1 MKSTKITTLLH
12 NIYPKAGDSKYV
24 KVKDYNNLKDDFDA
38 LRPSDTA
45 SKADTISEV
54 TSGSGVTVDGVLLKD
69 SGISTGTSKVVE
81 KTIEVALTSA
91 NLQAMYATPVTV
103 VAAPG
108 AGYAL
113 AFKSAVLIYD
123 STATAYTNGGVITIN
138 YGGGGAAQS
147 SNLAATFLTGAGD
160 KVFNLEKLNGAGGLT
175 MPVNTALVITN
186 ASGAFTTGTGV
197 CRLQITYTVHETG
210 L

>member
-54 TSGSGVTVDGVLLKD
+54 TSGAGVTIDGVRLKD

-81 KTIEVALTSA
+81 KTVEVALTAA

-123 STATAYTNGGVITIN
+123 STATAYTGGGVITIN
-138 YGGGGAAQS
+138 YGSGGAAQS

-160 KVFNLEKLNGAGGLT
+160 KVFNLEKLNAASGLT

-186 ASGAFTTGTGV
+186 ASGAFATGTGV

>member
-54 TSGSGVTVDGVLLKD
+54 TSGSGVTVDGVRLKD
-69 SGISTGTSKVVE
+69 SGISTGTSKVVT
-81 KTIEVALTSA
+81 KTVEVLLSSA
-91 NLQAMYATPVTV
+91 NLQAMYTTPVSL

-108 AGYAL
+108 AGYVL
-113 AFKSAVLIYD
+113 AFEKAVLIYD
-123 STATAYTNGGVITIN
+123 STATAYTGGGVITIN

-160 KVFNLEKLNGAGGLT
+160 KIFNLEKLNAASGLT

-186 ASGAFTTGTGV
+186 ASGAFATGTGV
-197 CRLQITYTVHETG
+197 CRCYITYSVYETG

>member
-91 NLQAMYATPVTV
+91 NLQAMYTTPVTV

-123 STATAYTNGGVITIN
+123 STATVYTGGGVITIN

-160 KVFNLEKLNGAGGLT
+160 KVFNLEKLNAASGLT

-186 ASGAFTTGTGV
+186 ASGAFATGTGV